1 MWLFPCP
8 LPHRILHFHQKAAVV
23 GAAGV
28 VEVEI
33 LLRLQSPETVTA
45 VVKLVTMCVTVLS
58 GTRTGSQLLMVLS
71 ILLPRCIAIRE
82 INWMFLCPIAMSS
95 NARVIIMPHVTTLG
109 RLPRLVLLV
118 LVVTPP
124 LLWLMLEVGII

>member
-33 LLRLQSPETVTA
+33 VSRLQSPETVTA
-45 VVKLVTMCVTVLS
+45 VIKLVTMCVTVLS

-82 INWMFLCPIAMSS
+82 INWMFLCPIAISS
-95 NARVIIMPHVTTLG
+95 NSRVIIITHVTTLNNIAG
-109 RLPRLVLLV
+109 P
-118 LVVTPP
+118 
-124 LLWLMLEVGII
+124 